1 MTLLDVKLKVPA
13 SLADCAKWISQQE
26 PSVVAEALSL
36 AEISFNAVRRE
47 ISETE
52 ASRLLKLHKQE
63 VQALHQQL
71 QLERDKTQ
79 KVAEELQESFEASLV
94 ADRSR
99 HNASIEAMQRQLQV
113 AADAHKTTQ
122 KLLAEERQELLA
134 SRDEEIQGLKRR
146 LSSESSAAEARH
158 SKEVAALREQ
168 LHVLSENASSSLK
181 AELQTLRET
190 YEKRIAC
197 TQEENKRV
205 VESLTQRVQELVR
218 EVTEARSAQHAMLEE
233 SERMLRERLEE
244 DFSRQRELMK
254 SEISSLSAE
263 LKRKEGCEAL
273 ARQQENARHEHSSQQ
288 LRDQIRSLEQLRSE
302 DLATHTTALRELQ
315 ADHEQKLRDREDWLK
330 QEMSK
335 KDELLSRRD
344 EALALAAESQR
355 AVSLDYSNRL
365 EALLAEQRELVKNL
379 TGSSAAVG
387 KVGETLVSTVFAR
400 LELGSWQDD
409 SKNPAEGFADALWTW
424 TPPNCAPLAAMI
436 DVKLVTQLHSQ
447 HDIAKFYKDLSTA
460 VACDRAN
467 AGMLISLNARC
478 PNTRPLHISL
488 YQGVPVCIVSR
499 AADDA
504 LSAAAMVELGFLA
517 MAQAWPLICRQ
528 RGSNSEQT
536 ILAAG
541 QHLDA
546 QLQDFEKVVKKIMS
560 MAGCATRMAR
570 EAESMKKLVN
580 DMVRGID
587 VLRQS
592 HPQLTPNAEEVIE
605 EDSSPAEEDEED
617 WESEGLLGLACTIC
631 LRQRCTL
638 IWEESRTPAILK
650 TMSSS
655 SMKYKA

>member
-1 MTLLDVKLKVPA
+1 
-13 SLADCAKWISQQE
+13 
-26 PSVVAEALSL
+26 
-36 AEISFNAVRRE
+36 
-47 ISETE
+47 
-52 ASRLLKLHKQE
+52 
-63 VQALHQQL
+63 
-71 QLERDKTQ
+71 
-79 KVAEELQESFEASLV
+79 
-94 ADRSR
+94 
-99 HNASIEAMQRQLQV
+99 
-113 AADAHKTTQ
+113 
-122 KLLAEERQELLA
+122 
-134 SRDEEIQGLKRR
+134 
-146 LSSESSAAEARH
+146 
-158 SKEVAALREQ
+158 
-168 LHVLSENASSSLK
+168 
-181 AELQTLRET
+181 
-190 YEKRIAC
+190 
-197 TQEENKRV
+197 
-205 VESLTQRVQELVR
+205 
-218 EVTEARSAQHAMLEE
+218 
-233 SERMLRERLEE
+233 
-244 DFSRQRELMK
+244 
-254 SEISSLSAE
+254 
-263 LKRKEGCEAL
+263 
-273 ARQQENARHEHSSQQ
+273 
-288 LRDQIRSLEQLRSE
+288 
-302 DLATHTTALRELQ
+302 
-315 ADHEQKLRDREDWLK
+315 
-330 QEMSK
+330 
-335 KDELLSRRD
+335 
-344 EALALAAESQR
+344 
-355 AVSLDYSNRL
+355 
-365 EALLAEQRELVKNL
+365 
-379 TGSSAAVG
+379 
-387 KVGETLVSTVFAR
+387 
-400 LELGSWQDD
+400 
-409 SKNPAEGFADALWTW
+409 
-424 TPPNCAPLAAMI
+424 
-436 DVKLVTQLHSQ
+436 
-447 HDIAKFYKDLSTA
+447 
-460 VACDRAN
+460 
-467 AGMLISLNARC
+467 MLISLNARC